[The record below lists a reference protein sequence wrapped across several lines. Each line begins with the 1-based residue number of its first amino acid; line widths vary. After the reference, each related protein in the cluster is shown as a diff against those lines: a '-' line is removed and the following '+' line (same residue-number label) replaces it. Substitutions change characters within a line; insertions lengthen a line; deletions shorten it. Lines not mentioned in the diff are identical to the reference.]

1 VGRIEDMDWVLEM
14 TRDFNTLAFW
24 LGLVAVLIWAVVT
37 ALPGK
42 AHAQSGIREIP
53 DDSAEVEL
61 SYAPVVREVSP
72 AVVNVYSTR
81 VVQQFRSPFAS
92 DPFFERFFG
101 GGGARERES
110 HSLGSGV
117 IVSADGIIVTNNHVI
132 ANSEEVTVALSD
144 RREFPAEV
152 ILADERTDLAILR
165 IDPRGEQLP
174 TVAFRN
180 SDSLSVGDLVLALGN
195 PFGVGQTVTS
205 GIVSALA
212 RTQIGVSDYQFF
224 IQTDAA
230 VNPGNSGGAL
240 VTLDG
245 GLVGINTAIFS
256 RSGGSIGIGFAIPSN
271 MVRRVVESAIEGT
284 PIVRPWLGLGT
295 QEVTNDIAESLDLST
310 RRGALVNNIYVDGPA
325 DRAGLKAGDIITSIA
340 GHRIDDPSG
349 LRYRVGVQRPGDS
362 VAVEYRRGDQAR
374 SADLVLDVPPE
385 DPVRN
390 ATNVTG
396 PNPFNGATV
405 ANLSPGFNEE
415 NGLDPFLEGVV
426 ILGMQRGSTAWR
438 LRLQAGDVIRRI
450 NGEDI
455 NTVDDLLS
463 LTGTRQGRWDVEYE
477 RNGQRVSFSVRG

>member
-1 VGRIEDMDWVLEM
+1 MEWVFEM
-14 TRDFNTLAFW
+14 TQDFNTLAFW
-24 LGLVAVLIWAVVT
+24 LGLLAILVWAVVT
-37 ALPGK
+37 SLPG
-42 AHAQSGIREIP
+42 AAQAQSGIREVP
-53 DDSAEVEL
+53 EDHADVQL

-81 VVQQFRSPFAS
+81 VVQQFRSPFAA

-101 GGGARERES
+101 GGGAREREQ
-110 HSLGSGV
+110 HALGSGV

-132 ANSEEVTVALSD
+132 QGSEEVTVALAD
-144 RREFPAEV
+144 RREFAAEV
-152 ILADERTDLAILR
+152 ILADERTDLAVLR
-165 IDPRGEQLP
+165 INPGNEELP

-180 SDSLSVGDLVLALGN
+180 SDNLEVGDLVLAVGN
-195 PFGVGQTVTS
+195 PFGVGQTVTG

-256 RSGGSIGIGFAIPSN
+256 RTGGSIGLGFAIPSN

-295 QEVTNDIAESLDLST
+295 QNITSDIAESMDLS
-310 RRGALVNNIYVDGPA
+310 RRSGALVNNVYADGPA
-325 DRAGLKAGDIITSIA
+325 DRADLRAGDIIVSFA
-340 GHRIDDPSG
+340 GHQIDDPSG
-349 LRYRVGVQRPGDS
+349 LRYRTGVQRPGDQ
-362 VAVEYRRGDQAR
+362 VEVEYMRGDRRRTAQ
-374 SADLVLDVPPE
+374 LTLEVPPE
-385 DPVRN
+385 DPPRMTTDLSGRN
-390 ATNVTG
+390 
-396 PNPFNGATV
+396 PLDGATV

-415 NGLDPFLEGVV
+415 NGLDPFQQGVV

-438 LRLQAGDVIRRI
+438 LRLQAGDIVREI
-450 NGEDI
+450 NGESI
-455 NTVDDLLS
+455 DDVSALERA
-463 LTGTRQGRWDVEYE
+463 TATRQGRWDIVIE
-477 RNGQRVSFSVRG
+477 RGGREFSFSVRG

>member
-1 VGRIEDMDWVLEM
+1 MGRVEEMDWVLEM
-14 TRDFNTLAFW
+14 VRDFNTLAFW
-24 LGLVAVLIWAVVT
+24 LGLSAVLVWAVVT
-37 ALPGK
+37 ALPRG
-42 AHAQSGIREIP
+42 ANAEAGIREIP
-53 DDSAEVEL
+53 EDQTAVEL
-61 SYAPVVREVSP
+61 SYAPVVRDVSP

-81 VVQQFRSPFAS
+81 VVQQFRSPFAA

-101 GGGARERES
+101 GGGVREREQ

-132 ANSEEVTVALSD
+132 ADSEEVTVALAD
-144 RREFPAEV
+144 HREFPAEV
-152 ILADERTDLAILR
+152 ILADERTDLAVLR
-165 IDPRGEQLP
+165 INPEGEELP
-174 TVAFRN
+174 TAAFRN
-180 SDSLSVGDLVLALGN
+180 SDSLQVGDLVLAIGN

-212 RTQIGVSDYQFF
+212 RTQIGVTDYQFF

-295 QEVTNDIAESLDLST
+295 QPITGDIAESMGLSS
-310 RRGALVNNIYVDGPA
+310 RSGALVNNIYPGGPA
-325 DRAGLKAGDIITSIA
+325 DRAGLKSGDVVTSFG

-349 LRYRVGVQRPGDS
+349 LRYRVGVQRPGES
-362 VAVEYRRGDQAR
+362 AAIEYRRGSRERTAQVT
-374 SADLVLDVPPE
+374 LEEPPE
-385 DPVRN
+385 APARDTTDVG
-390 ATNVTG
+390 G

-405 ANLSPGFNEE
+405 ANLSPAFNEE
-415 NGLDPFLEGVV
+415 NGLDPFVEGVV

-438 LRLQAGDVIRRI
+438 MRLQAGDIIRQV
-450 NGEDI
+450 NGETVD
-455 NTVDDLLS
+455 NVDDLLR
-463 LTGTRQGRWDVEYE
+463 LTSPRRGRWDIVFE
-477 RNGQRVSFSVRG
+477 RGGQLVSFSVRG